1 MNNPIQNQARFLAVL
16 PKRNSF
22 VGCISFVAIFTTMF
36 AGFSFVGSSLIGIFF
51 AFLVLIL
58 SFEKIKINA
67 TQALSIAALFAYCA
81 FVLILTS
88 DKFVVLQNI
97 RYWFGVLLYILFLIA
112 RPDTRLI
119 SFGVVRFLCVSIL
132 MESLFI
138 NMVSNGSELLHP
150 GINEIGVIFMGW
162 YERPLSFAGN
172 PGTSG
177 IALLVLFFLVEKLL
191 NIKATK
197 FDLLLLFSAI
207 VALVSSTAIAGF
219 ILLLV
224 LRIFDA
230 QQLRY
235 ALIRASIPILFI
247 FYILLITDANF
258 IQKFSIDY
266 FIEVFHLKLLQIEG
280 ISQNGLLNQLV
291 GNQLVDGVAK
301 TSGDFG
307 WLVFFTAT
315 GWIGIGIYFFL
326 ITSFYRGGKALLP
339 VLLLMLIGT
348 IHYPS
353 AMSPAGQLIMA
364 MVLTFGPLYKK
375 QEQYLGPLG
384 R

>member
-1 MNNPIQNQARFLAVL
+1 MQNSAHLLAVL

-22 VGCISFVAIFTTMF
+22 VGCISFVAIFTTIF
-36 AGFSFVGSSLIGIFF
+36 AGFGFVGSSLIGIFF

-58 SFEKIKINA
+58 SFEKIRID
-67 TQALSIAALFAYCA
+67 TMQALSIAALFVYCA
-81 FVLILTS
+81 FVLILAN
-88 DKFVVLQNI
+88 DKFIVLQNI
-97 RYWFGVLLYILFLIA
+97 RYWFGVLLYILFFVA

-119 SFGVVRFLCVSIL
+119 SFGVVRFLCASIL

-138 NMVSNGSELLHP
+138 NMVSGGSELLHP

-177 IALLVLFFLVEKLL
+177 MALLVLFFLVEKLL
-191 NIKATK
+191 NIKAAK
-197 FDLLLLFSAI
+197 LDLLLLFFAI

-219 ILLLV
+219 VLLLV
-224 LRIFDA
+224 FRVFNA

-235 ALIRASIPILFI
+235 ALIRAFIPILFI

-280 ISQNGLLNQLV
+280 ISQNGMLNQLF
-291 GNQLVDGVAK
+291 GNQLIDGVAK

-315 GWIGIGIYFFL
+315 GWLGFGVYSFL
-326 ITSFYRGGKALLP
+326 IISFYSGGRALLP

-364 MVLTFGPLYKK
+364 MVLTFGSLYKK
-375 QEQYLGPLG
+375 QERYSEC
-384 R
+384 RRAK